1 MSTTDANIH
10 WYWSQNGVTL
20 GPVDIDEIRRLIAS
34 GSIRHATYV
43 YDPAQAAWVTAG
55 SVPGLFTGPSIA
67 PPPDAGARAPFAA
80 PAPPAASID
89 PRSAAIICRVSVMIA
104 PFMNVIAA
112 VGPAVVWAMSPR
124 DARVVSEAKAA
135 LNCLIVAFLGSLIAG
150 FIAIV
155 GALCVVG
162 PFIGVPMLF
171 GIGIYLV
178 VNGIRGLMAASDDRP
193 FSYPWI
199 PVILR

>member
-1 MSTTDANIH
+1 M
-10 WYWSQNGVTL
+10 
-20 GPVDIDEIRRLIAS
+20 
-34 GSIRHATYV
+34 
-43 YDPAQAAWVTAG
+43 
-55 SVPGLFTGPSIA
+55 
-67 PPPDAGARAPFAA
+67 
-80 PAPPAASID
+80 
-89 PRSAAIICRVSVMIA
+89 
-104 PFMNVIAA
+104 
-112 VGPAVVWAMSPR
+112 VWAMSPR

-178 VNGIRGLMAASDDRP
+178 INGIRGLMAASDDRP